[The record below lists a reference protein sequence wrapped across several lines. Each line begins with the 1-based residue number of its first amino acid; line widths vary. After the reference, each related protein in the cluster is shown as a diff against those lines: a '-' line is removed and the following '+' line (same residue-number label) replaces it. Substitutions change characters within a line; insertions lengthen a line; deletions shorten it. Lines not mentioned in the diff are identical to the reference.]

1 MQIIVFRLEKDY
13 YAISTEFVE
22 EIIRDITVTKVP
34 NSDEWIEGLINLRGN
49 VVTLVNLAKL
59 LERDIKLCY
68 NDVIIIN
75 NDEEKLGIMVENV
88 EEVINISEEDIQN
101 INENE
106 NHGIVGIIE
115 SSDKIVNIINIE
127 SLLVKNEG

>member
-13 YAISTEFVE
+13 YAISTEIVE
-22 EIIRDITVTKVP
+22 EIIRDITIAKVP
-34 NSDEWIEGLINLRGN
+34 NSDNWIEGLINLRGN

-59 LERDIKLCY
+59 LERDVKLCY

-75 NDEEKLGIMVENV
+75 NDEEKLGVMVENV
-88 EEVINISEEDIQN
+88 EEVINISEKDIQN

-106 NHGIVGIIE
+106 NYGIVGIIE

>member
-34 NSDEWIEGLINLRGN
+34 NSDNWIEGLINLRGN

-88 EEVINISEEDIQN
+88 EEVINISEKDIQN